1 MDAKGYF
8 KVGSCPSSI
17 DHAEVLIDK
26 GTFVVERIFS
36 NDADRLYCLRVTKI
50 IDNIFHFYY
59 LSFDDI
65 ISMFACINFLSTF
78 KVNC

>member
-1 MDAKGYF
+1 MDFKGYF
-8 KVGSCPSSI
+8 KVGSCPPSI

-26 GTFVVERIFS
+26 GSFVVERIFS
-36 NDADRLYCLRVTKI
+36 EDIERLYCLRVSKI
-50 IDNIFHFYY
+50 IDNKYHFYY

-65 ISMFACINFLSTF
+65 ISMFACIDFLSTF